1 MGLICAASSELDEEL
16 LEVTLP
22 LRTFMVAISSMG
34 LGGPMWTV
42 WISSGFAAL
51 GSLSELL
58 LPEELFFFSDFF
70 FLLIVIGSGFTISL
84 ATEVSPSELLEEELG
99 DCLSLL
105 SIFSLTDSRS
115 GNSGALITDTN
126 TDVGIFSSSEE
137 LLEEEELLLDELFS
151 CLIIDGLDGFESFN
165 LMAGFFTAEIVAIRI
180 GVSSSELLEEV
191 LDDLFIDFTSFSLNE
206 STFGNLPFETVTT
219 EISAGSSLSE
229 ELLEV
234 EEPPLAACLF
244 LIKFLDGIALS
255 FLNGI
260 SGFLTI
266 ETVAK
271 DIGVSL
277 SELLEEEL
285 DDFLFDFS
293 RFCLNDLTLDI
304 LGLSTVCS
312 VTVVVTAMRSSS
324 EELLEDEELE
334 LDEELL
340 LDACLFLI
348 KVLDGIALSFLN
360 GISGLLTIETVAIE
374 IGVSSLLDEQLDNRF
389 FDLSSLSLND
399 LTLGNLIDETGA
411 TGIAFGISSNGWA
424 SEELLLLL
432 DEEELLLE
440 LELRPRSVL
449 INPGLSSLS
458 SSGFSKGKGLFSI
471 VTEVTRTASGLAS
484 LSEEVLDRLRKTGLL
499 IFTLTASTIGF
510 FEVEETVT
518 GIRL

>member
-1 MGLICAASSELDEEL
+1 
-16 LEVTLP
+16 
-22 LRTFMVAISSMG
+22 
-34 LGGPMWTV
+34 
-42 WISSGFAAL
+42 
-51 GSLSELL
+51 
-58 LPEELFFFSDFF
+58 
-70 FLLIVIGSGFTISL
+70 
-84 ATEVSPSELLEEELG
+84 
-99 DCLSLL
+99 
-105 SIFSLTDSRS
+105 
-115 GNSGALITDTN
+115 
-126 TDVGIFSSSEE
+126 
-137 LLEEEELLLDELFS
+137 
-151 CLIIDGLDGFESFN
+151 
-165 LMAGFFTAEIVAIRI
+165 
-180 GVSSSELLEEV
+180 
-191 LDDLFIDFTSFSLNE
+191 
-206 STFGNLPFETVTT
+206 
-219 EISAGSSLSE
+219 
-229 ELLEV
+229 
-234 EEPPLAACLF
+234 
-244 LIKFLDGIALS
+244 
-255 FLNGI
+255 
-260 SGFLTI
+260 
-266 ETVAK
+266 
-271 DIGVSL
+271 
-277 SELLEEEL
+277 
-285 DDFLFDFS
+285 
-293 RFCLNDLTLDI
+293 
-304 LGLSTVCS
+304 
-312 VTVVVTAMRSSS
+312 MRSSS